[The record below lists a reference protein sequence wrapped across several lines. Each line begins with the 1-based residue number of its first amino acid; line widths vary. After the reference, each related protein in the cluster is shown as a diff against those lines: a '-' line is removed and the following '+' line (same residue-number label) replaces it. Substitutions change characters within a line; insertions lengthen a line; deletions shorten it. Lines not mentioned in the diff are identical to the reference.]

1 MKRLLSVFLLMS
13 GLLVAGIGY
22 VSAGTTTLVTY
33 PFSPASNISPS
44 VVGVGVTPTLTLP
57 STLNSYAVGP
67 DGFGVVLQTYPQ
79 TGSTS
84 SVNTVSYYTLSL
96 TTNASGGL
104 GQLTVSFDVG
114 KGGNSDPRGVLARSS
129 LNNYGTDVFSL
140 TLPSGPQAAPAPQSF
155 TVDASGQS
163 AITLRFYVWAPS
175 NGNSVDFS
183 NLSVTSTTP
192 TPVSIPSLSEWAQML
207 LGLLVMTMIG
217 WQWRKQQS
225 VGH

>member
-1 MKRLLSVFLLMS
+1 VKRFVALFLLMS

-33 PFSPASNISPS
+33 PFSPAGNILPS

-57 STLNSYAVGP
+57 SNLNSYSVGP
-67 DGFGVVLQTYPQ
+67 DGFGNVLQAYPQ

-104 GQLTVSFDVG
+104 GQLTVSFGVG

-140 TLPSGPQAAPAPQSF
+140 TLPSGVQAAPAPQSF

-163 AITLRFYVWAPS
+163 AITLRFYVWAPG

-183 NLSVTSTTP
+183 NLSVTTP
-192 TPVSIPSLSEWAQML
+192 TPAPSAVPTLSEWSQLL
-207 LGLLVMTMIG
+207 LGLMVISMIG
-217 WQWRKQQS
+217 WHFHRERS
-225 VGH
+225 Y